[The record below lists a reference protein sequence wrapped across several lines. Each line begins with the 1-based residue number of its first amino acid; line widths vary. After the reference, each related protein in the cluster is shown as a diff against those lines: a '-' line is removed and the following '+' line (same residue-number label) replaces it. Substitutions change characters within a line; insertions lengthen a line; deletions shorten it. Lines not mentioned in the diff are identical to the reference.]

1 MKIITTTIILTGVTG
16 LLGSWLAEKLLNNN
30 CEIKGVALNGEL
42 DFLLKSKKIY
52 NDIEINYF
60 DIANE
65 EKIKLLNQSENN
77 ISK

>member
-1 MKIITTTIILTGVTG
+1 MENKKILLTGVTG

-52 NDIEINYF
+52 NDIEIN
-60 DIANE
+60 
-65 EKIKLLNQSENN
+65 
-77 ISK
+77 